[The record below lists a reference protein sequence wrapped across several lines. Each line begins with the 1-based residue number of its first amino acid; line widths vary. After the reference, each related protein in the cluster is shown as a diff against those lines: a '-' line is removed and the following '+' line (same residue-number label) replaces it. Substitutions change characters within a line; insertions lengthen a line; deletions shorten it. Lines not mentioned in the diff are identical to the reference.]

1 MNLFQLVIKQMRQRA
16 LSTWLTL
23 FSVMLG
29 VGLAI
34 AILVLG
40 RESREMFGQHS
51 YGYDVV
57 VGKKASKLQLVMN
70 TVYHLDRSPGNIA
83 YSVYGTLN
91 NGELSKYAGVVI
103 PTVVGDTLD
112 GKYRIIGTL
121 PKMFGVDDSTGKALA
136 EEDTF
141 EYKPDERFRLS
152 AGAVFKQ
159 NRFEAI
165 IGSDITTLTHGKYK
179 LGDTFQATHGTPL
192 PNETPDI
199 HPEVWKIV
207 GVLAPT
213 HTAADRCVYIPLLSF
228 YTIAEHG
235 VGLMVQEK
243 LRAGELPT
251 AKEEE
256 DTDVPI
262 TTDADGTE
270 HHKNYTKSKDG
281 TIHIT
286 LDPESW
292 ALSAIIVKSRGGNT
306 GQTLL
311 YDLNNDFIKDVMA
324 ANPAEEMRGF
334 FDTFLAPMQSM
345 LLIICSLV
353 SFVAAVGILVSIYN
367 SVSARLK
374 EIAII
379 RALGA
384 TRATVLAMICLE
396 AGLVALIGAVAGLV
410 LGHLVCLAGSVYMRA
425 AFGEGI
431 GWFRMDQWEP
441 LYLLAVVILALL
453 AGLVPALKAYRTPV
467 ATNLVGS

>member
-1 MNLFQLVIKQMRQRA
+1 MNIFQLVIKQMRQRA

-51 YGYDVV
+51 YGYDVI

-70 TVYHLDRSPGNIA
+70 TVYHIDVSPGNIP

-91 NGELSKYAGVVI
+91 TGELSRFTDIVI

-112 GKYRIIGTL
+112 GKYRIIGTV
-121 PKMFGVDDSTGKALA
+121 PKMFGVDDKDGKPLPA
-136 EEDTF
+136 EETF
-141 EYKPDERFRLS
+141 EYKPDERFHL
-152 AGAVFKQ
+152 AEGVVFKQ

-165 IGSDITTLTHGKYK
+165 IGSDIPTLTHGKYK
-179 LGDTFQATHGTPL
+179 LGDSLQATHGTPL
-192 PNETPDI
+192 PRELQTV
-199 HPEVWKIV
+199 HPEQWKIV

-228 YTIAEHG
+228 YTIGEHG
-235 VGLMVQEK
+235 TGLTAQRD
-243 LRAGELPT
+243 LRAGELPK
-251 AKEEE
+251 AVGNA
-256 DTDVPI
+256 DVP
-262 TTDADGTE
+262 TTVDADGTE

-286 LDPESW
+286 LDPDSW
-292 ALSAIIVKSRGGNT
+292 ALSAIIVKAGKGNS

-311 YDLNNDFIKDVMA
+311 YDLNNDFIPDVMA
-324 ANPAEEMRGF
+324 ANPAEEMRQF
-334 FDTFLAPMQSM
+334 FKTFLAPMQSM

-384 TRATVLAMICLE
+384 TRGTVLAMICLE

-410 LGHLVCLAGSVYMRA
+410 LGHLVCLAGSIYMRST
-425 AFGEGI
+425 FGEAI
-431 GWFRMDQWEP
+431 GWFRIDVWEP
-441 LYLLAVVILALL
+441 LYLAGVVILALI
-453 AGLVPALKAYRTPV
+453 AGLVPALKAYKTPV
-467 ATNLVGS
+467 ATNLVAS